1 MTRIR
6 LTLED
11 DEGRKMASEQ
21 EYIYDLPGGM
31 QRLVDIEAAVE
42 HFKQQALPELEAELL
57 RRAQRQFVT
66 EVKKGAS

>member
-11 DEGRKMASEQ
+11 DEGRKITSGKEH
-21 EYIYDLPGGM
+21 IYDLPGGM

-42 HFKQQALPELEAELL
+42 HFKQEALPELS
-57 RRAQRQFVT
+57 T
-66 EVKKGAS
+66 

>member
-11 DEGRKMASEQ
+11 DDGREIHSKQ
-21 EYIYDLPGGM
+21 ERVYDLPGGAH
-31 QRLVDIEAAVE
+31 RLVDIEAAVE
-42 HFKQQALPELEAELL
+42 HFKQEALPELEAELL
-57 RRAQRQFVT
+57 RRAQQQFVA

>member
-6 LTLED
+6 LILED
-11 DEGRKMASEQ
+11 DEGRKIASEK
-21 EYIYDLPGGM
+21 EHIYDLPGGK

-57 RRAQRQFVT
+57 KRAQRQFVA
-66 EVKKGAS
+66 EVKKGVS

>member
-11 DEGRKMASEQ
+11 DKGRELTSEK
-21 EYIYDLPGGM
+21 EHIYDLPGGM
-31 QRLVDIEAAVE
+31 QQLVDIEAAVE
-42 HFKQQALPELEAELL
+42 HFKQQVLPDLEVELL
-57 RRAQRQFVT
+57 RRAQQQFMA

>member
-11 DEGRKMASEQ
+11 DEGRAFTSEK
-21 EYIYDLPGGM
+21 EHIYDLPGGM

-57 RRAQRQFVT
+57 RRAPHQLVA

>member
-11 DEGRKMASEQ
+11 DEGREITSEK
-21 EYIYDLPGGM
+21 ERIYDLPEGM

-42 HFKQQALPELEAELL
+42 HFKQKALPELEADLL
-57 RRAQRQFVT
+57 RRAQRQFVA

>member
-11 DEGRKMASEQ
+11 EEGHEITSEQ
-21 EYIYDLPGGM
+21 ERVYDLPGGA

-42 HFKQQALPELEAELL
+42 HFKQEALPELEAELL
-57 RRAQRQFVT
+57 RRAQRQCVA
-66 EVKKGAS
+66 EVKKGVS